1 MVPSEFV
8 VLERLVR
15 PIFVRETC
23 VTGDATMKI
32 GSSAKTA
39 ASEKYI
45 AKAETTVDLCTG
57 MQKTCMVQRIAHIY
71 TILDRREN

>member
-1 MVPSEFV
+1 M
-8 VLERLVR
+8 
-15 PIFVRETC
+15 
-23 VTGDATMKI
+23 TGDATMKI